1 MMLIYLQVLLNTSI
15 RMVMVVE
22 MDLMELSQLASISR
36 VQQQQIMQ
44 DTWWWCSRE
53 NLVRNCVH
61 MMCEEWISELMR
73 LFSEWADT
81 LKSSSR
87 TSWKKLSRL
96 NTLRLLI
103 RVTGAE
109 ASDFFLTELGVSFSC
124 LLINYFF
131 FCHLLLI
138 KETPSKLGLKARIA
152 RSRKLSNH
160 T

>member
-1 MMLIYLQVLLNTSI
+1 MYNFSTYMWTTIMMLIYLQVLLNTSI

-81 LKSSSR
+81 LKSSSG

-103 RVTGAE
+103 RATGAE
-109 ASDFFLTELGVSFSC
+109 ASESILLKLGV
-124 LLINYFF
+124 
-131 FCHLLLI
+131 LLLM
-138 KETPSKLGLKARIA
+138 SSDKLLLFLSPFVNLK
-152 RSRKLSNH
+152 KHNQN
-160 T
+160 